1 MSLLLPDSNEFADV
15 RAVVAELVAQTHID
29 PDNLLL
35 IGARCRDLLHRQL
48 GHTTA
53 VRGTDDVDIAVAVDS
68 LADYRAIVG
77 TLKSTGST
85 EARFMV
91 GDFAVD
97 IMPFGAIENPKG
109 SVSLNTRHDSLS
121 VDAFHSI
128 WKSAPPLA
136 LGGTVAIRVPS
147 VAGYAVLK
155 AHAFAERSKRFEYKD
170 AEDIATALAWYAVS
184 EVIIDEVYSSELGL
198 AVLETT
204 DFDLQAATAYLLG
217 VHMHGQLSA
226 SEQENLRRAWLESSD
241 DLLTVSYG
249 RHSGT
254 VDARNSVDALRRAI
268 VSKKPPY
275 STPQC
280 WPL

>member
-1 MSLLLPDSNEFADV
+1 VSLLLPDSNEFADV

-97 IMPFGAIENPKG
+97 IWLIGRVDDVVGAADETTG
-109 SVSLNTRHDSLS
+109 QAVVAFVMVRD
-121 VDAFHSI
+121 DA
-128 WKSAPPLA
+128 
-136 LGGTVAIRVPS
+136 
-147 VAGYAVLK
+147 AGA
-155 AHAFAERSKRFEYKD
+155 D
-170 AEDIATALAWYAVS
+170 AAGADASGHDIAVALRAQVTKEIGSLAKPRSILVVS
-184 EVIIDEVYSSELGL
+184 EVPKKRSGKIMRRLLRDVAEHRPVGDVTTLADSSVMD
-198 AVLETT
+198 AI
-204 DFDLQAATAYLLG
+204 
-217 VHMHGQLSA
+217 
-226 SEQENLRRAWLESSD
+226 SEGLESGKAD
-241 DLLTVSYG
+241 D
-249 RHSGT
+249 
-254 VDARNSVDALRRAI
+254 D
-268 VSKKPPY
+268 
-275 STPQC
+275 
-280 WPL
+280 